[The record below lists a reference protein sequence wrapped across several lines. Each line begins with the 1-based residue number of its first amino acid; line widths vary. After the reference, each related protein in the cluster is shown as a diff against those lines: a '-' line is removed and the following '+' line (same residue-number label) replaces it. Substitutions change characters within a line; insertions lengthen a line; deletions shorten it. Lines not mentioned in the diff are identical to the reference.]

1 MTREGTT
8 PTPRAE
14 DPALLAQ
21 LYAMFRDYFD
31 RAEKKRRWSIA
42 GDIPWK
48 DCNPNLDPVV
58 ADMVELFCSVELFL
72 PDYLSKQI
80 PQVRGNRGR
89 AWFLANWGYEESKH
103 SMALGD
109 WLLKSRHRTDEQMTD
124 MESRVVTHEWNLPQ
138 DNARGMVCY
147 TMIQELATWLHYRNL
162 RKIVDD
168 LGGDPALDKVLQL
181 ISVDE
186 RAHFDFFKRV
196 VQLYLEFDREGTL
209 EQLRRVINTFQMPSY
224 SMLGNGEQI
233 AARVASL
240 HIFDERIFYFD
251 VYAPCMAALG
261 LTKADLKQR
270 GRAAAA
276 LASASTLA
284 EKARS
289 QSPSARPILDA
300 QPLA

>member
-1 MTREGTT
+1 MSVEGMNVSIRE
-8 PTPRAE
+8 E
-14 DPALLAQ
+14 DPELLAQ
-21 LYAMFRDYFD
+21 LYVMFRDYFD
-31 RAEKKRRWSIA
+31 KAEKKRRWSIA
-42 GDIPWK
+42 EDIPW
-48 DCNPNLDPVV
+48 DQCNPALNPEI

-109 WLLKSRHRTDEQMTD
+109 WLLKSRQRSDEQMTD
-124 MESRVVTHEWNLPQ
+124 MEGRVFAHEWDLPQ

-162 RKIVDD
+162 RKLIDD
-168 LGGDPALDKVLQL
+168 MGGDPALDRILTL

-196 VQLYLEFDREGTL
+196 VQLYLEYDRPGTL
-209 EQLRRVINTFQMPSY
+209 DQLRRVINTFHMPSY
-224 SMLGNGEQI
+224 TMLGNGAQQ

-240 HIFDERIFYFD
+240 HIFDERMFYTE
-251 VYAPCMAALG
+251 VYQPCMKALG
-261 LTKADLKQR
+261 LTRADLRQR
-270 GRAAAA
+270 SLSKSMR
-276 LASASTLA
+276 
-284 EKARS
+284 
-289 QSPSARPILDA
+289 
-300 QPLA
+300 